1 MLYNA
6 IYICY
11 IYYIILYYI
20 VLYYIILYFIILYY
34 IYTYIYIYTV
44 SYTISYSIIRHSVA
58 MIFQVARP
66 AAAEG
71 INVDEMG
78 CSNGR
83 GTAQW
88 FKAFTHVLGRSQPF

>member
-1 MLYNA
+1 
-6 IYICY
+6 
-11 IYYIILYYI
+11 
-20 VLYYIILYFIILYY
+20 
-34 IYTYIYIYTV
+34 
-44 SYTISYSIIRHSVA
+44 

-78 CSNGR
+78 CSDGW